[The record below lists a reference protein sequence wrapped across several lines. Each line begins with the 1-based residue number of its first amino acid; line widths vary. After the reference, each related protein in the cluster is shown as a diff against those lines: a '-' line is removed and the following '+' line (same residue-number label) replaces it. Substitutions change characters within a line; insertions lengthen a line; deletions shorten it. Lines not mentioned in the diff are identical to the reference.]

1 MLRVKGIVAIVG
13 ISALLVLGAA
23 CGNSEPSATP
33 AKLAEVETA
42 SPAQGNQATA
52 PTAVA
57 QAQQAV
63 APVAPVQTSVRPVS
77 SGSGTPAKLPV
88 APSASAAVDAG
99 RSGGV
104 SAPALLQAASSEAGI
119 WVTGQGT
126 ISLEP
131 DLVLLN
137 VGVETMGDT
146 VAEARGDAATAMDA
160 IIQAVKAHGL
170 SDRDIQTRSFNI
182 WPRYEYPEV
191 TISGTRTRQQ
201 VLVGYT
207 VSNTA
212 AIKIRDMDAV
222 GKIIDDVAN
231 AGGDATRINGINFTI
246 EDPKSFMEQLREEA
260 VGDAIAK
267 AEQFASLTGVSVG
280 NLVFISEMGGS
291 GPIVAD
297 FAQAEGFALAKVAS
311 VPTSVSGGE
320 LELRLNVQVVFA
332 IQ

>member
-13 ISALLVLGAA
+13 ISALLVLGVACSNGEAA
-23 CGNSEPSATP
+23 TTPVKAADAEAPALAQSE
-33 AKLAEVETA
+33 
-42 SPAQGNQATA
+42 QAVA
-52 PTAVA
+52 PTAVV
-57 QAQQAV
+57 QAQPAV
-63 APVAPVQTSVRPVS
+63 APVAPVQTSVRPVAS
-77 SGSGTPAKLPV
+77 VSEPAVKSPV
-88 APSASAAVDAG
+88 ASSVPAVVDVS

-104 SAPALLQAASSEAGI
+104 YAPALLQAANSQAGI
-119 WVTGQGT
+119 WVTGQGS

-146 VAEARGDAATAMDA
+146 VATARGDAATAMDA

-212 AIKIRDMDAV
+212 AIKIRDMSTV
-222 GKIIDDVAN
+222 GEIIDNVAD
-231 AGGDATRINGINFTI
+231 AGGNATRINGINFTI
-246 EDPKSFMEQLREEA
+246 EDPKSFMDQLREEA
-260 VGDAIAK
+260 VKDAIAK
-267 AEQFASLTGVSVG
+267 AEQFAGLTGVSVG
-280 NLVFISEMGGS
+280 SLVFISEVGGAS
-291 GPIVAD
+291 PVVRD
-297 FAQAEGFALAKVAS
+297 FARAEGFALAQAAPA
-311 VPTSVSGGE
+311 PTSVSGGE
-320 LELRLNVQVVFA
+320 LELSLNVQVVFA

>member
-1 MLRVKGIVAIVG
+1 MLKRLRRKGIVATIGV
-13 ISALLVLGAA
+13 SALLLLGLACSNGEAA
-23 CGNSEPSATP
+23 TTP
-33 AKLAEVETA
+33 VTVAGVETA
-42 SPAQGNQATA
+42 SPVQGEQVVA

-57 QAQQAV
+57 QAQPAV
-63 APVAPVQTSVRPVS
+63 APVTPVQTSVRPVAS
-77 SGSGTPAKLPV
+77 ITETAPKLPV
-88 APSASAAVDAG
+88 APSVSAGVDIS

-104 SAPALLQAASSEAGI
+104 RAPALLQAASSEAGI

-146 VAEARGDAATAMDA
+146 VAIARGDAATAMDA
-160 IIQAVKAHGL
+160 IFQAVKAHGL

-212 AIKIRDMDAV
+212 VIKIRDMAAV
-222 GKIIDDVAN
+222 GEIIDDVAG
-231 AGGDATRINGINFTI
+231 AGGDATRINGISFTI
-246 EDPKSFMEQLREEA
+246 EDPKSFMDQLREEA
-260 VGDAIAK
+260 VEDAIAK
-267 AEQFASLTGVSVG
+267 AEPFASLTGVSVG
-280 NLVFISEMGGS
+280 NLVFISG
-291 GPIVAD
+291 
-297 FAQAEGFALAKVAS
+297 
-311 VPTSVSGGE
+311 
-320 LELRLNVQVVFA
+320 
-332 IQ
+332 